1 MVQCVCVR
9 VWFSLWTITLF
20 CLRKQEKMLHRKEL
34 KDPFVGTGPRATGVG
49 CLSPSHPHQGP
60 AGGVGGGYFQIICS
74 YHQTSGYASIRKKGH
89 FRPWDLS
96 AGFPKPC
103 LSLLFPNAQRLLMP
117 QDIILWWIPS
127 PRLGLMPSCQAHK
140 HSIPRVWSTF
150 MRGNQG
156 TAKHSWDTHNSP
168 CLWSCK

>member
-1 MVQCVCVR
+1 MCVCACV
-9 VWFSLWTITLF
+9 VLPLNYNFILP
-20 CLRKQEKMLHRKEL
+20 EKAGENAS
-34 KDPFVGTGPRATGVG
+34 PERAQRPLCGHW
-49 CLSPSHPHQGP
+49 PKSHW
-60 AGGVGGGYFQIICS
+60 GGVSQPLTSTSGPCRRSWGGYFQIICS